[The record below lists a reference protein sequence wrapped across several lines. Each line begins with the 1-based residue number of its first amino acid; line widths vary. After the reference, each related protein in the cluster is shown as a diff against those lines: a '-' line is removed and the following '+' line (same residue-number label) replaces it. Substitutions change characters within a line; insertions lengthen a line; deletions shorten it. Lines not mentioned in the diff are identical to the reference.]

1 MANDFDL
8 VVIGA
13 GSGGVRAAR
22 MAAGHG
28 ARVAIIEE
36 RFFGGTCVNVGCVPK
51 KLFAYGAGF
60 PDEFRLAAD
69 YGYTVEGWSFDW
81 ATLRDNKTREIERLN
96 GIYRRLLDNAG
107 VTVFEGHGRIEG
119 AGRVSVDG
127 DVQLNAERILIA
139 TGGKPFVP
147 DFPGND
153 KVRISDDLFY
163 LDRLPDTVAVVG
175 GGYIASEFASIL
187 NGLGVT
193 VHQLYRGEL
202 FLRGFDHDVRTF
214 VAEQMGA
221 SGVKLHFNTDVAAIE
236 ERDGRRVL
244 RLDGGGELLVD
255 EVFYATGRVPRLDNL
270 LAEGVCL
277 DIADNGAV
285 RVDEGL
291 QTSLD
296 GVYALGDVIDRLQLT
311 PVALAEGMWLAA
323 HLFAK
328 DKPQGPL
335 DYRDVP
341 TAVFCH
347 PNIGT
352 VGFTEEEALERFGTV
367 RVYRGRFRPMRYTLG
382 DIQEKTL
389 VKLIVDDASYRV
401 VGLHMAG
408 EEASE
413 ITQGF
418 AVAIRMGATK
428 ADFDRTIGIHPTSA
442 EEFVTL
448 REGETVTR

>member
-69 YGYTVEGWSFDW
+69 YGYTVDGWSFDW

-127 DVQLNAERILIA
+127 DIQLNAERILIA

-153 KVRISDDLFY
+153 RVRISDDLFY
-163 LDRLPDTVAVVG
+163 LERLPDTVAVVG

-193 VHQLYRGEL
+193 VHQLYRREL

-214 VAEQMGA
+214 VAERMGA
-221 SGVKLHFNTDVAAIE
+221 NGVKLHFNTDVAAIE
-236 ERDGRRVL
+236 ERDGRQALHLV
-244 RLDGGGELLVD
+244 DGGELVVD
-255 EVFYATGRVPRLDNL
+255 QVFYATGRVPRLDDL
-270 LAEGVCL
+270 LAEGVEL

-311 PVALAEGMWLAA
+311 PVALAEGTWLAA
-323 HLFAK
+323 HWFAE

-367 RVYRGRFRPMRYTLG
+367 RVYRGSFRPMRYTLG

-389 VKLIVDDASYRV
+389 IKLIVDDASDRV

-408 EEASE
+408 EEAAE

-448 REGETVTR
+448 RQGETVTL